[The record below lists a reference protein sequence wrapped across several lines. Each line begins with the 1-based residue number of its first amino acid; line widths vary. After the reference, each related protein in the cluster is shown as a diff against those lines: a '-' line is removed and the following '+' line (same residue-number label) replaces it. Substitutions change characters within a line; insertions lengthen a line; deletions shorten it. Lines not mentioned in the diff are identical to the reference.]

1 MNRKERRAAKA
12 RKSMPAIVEIRV
24 GRCRVNQELKTR
36 LECCACGN
44 DAAPWPWP
52 DDPRAMG
59 YGVARVECHCGK
71 CKGPFDFPVCERCAN
86 SEDISDVLAR
96 KFFGAP
102 NLQIE
107 KGGLYESVESL
118 KRDRGMPLPP
128 DLITN

>member
-24 GRCRVNQELKTR
+24 GRCRVNQELKTK
-36 LECCACGN
+36 LECCACGSG
-44 DAAPWPWP
+44 ASPWPWP
-52 DDPRAMG
+52 DDPGAMG
-59 YGVARVECHCGK
+59 YSIARVECYCGK
-71 CKGPFDFPVCERCAN
+71 CKGPVDFPLCEGCAN
-86 SEDISDVLAR
+86 SADTSDVLAR

-118 KRDRGMPLPP
+118 KRDLGMRLPP